1 MRPGPRS
8 LFRGAAVALL
18 SVLAVRAGAGPGT
31 GPGGRAQA
39 ASTTAAAKGPVIR
52 LAYRALQP
60 GEPLLVFLDADR
72 TVRSAAVSFLG
83 ETVELR
89 PAPGAPSGGRVFA
102 FLGLDVQA
110 KPGPAVLTVKV
121 RRAGGTVE
129 TVRRDLQVADRKFP
143 SAKLTL
149 DPNYVTP
156 PAALQARIK
165 REAELV
171 ALATSVVTPAW
182 LGDGPFAA
190 PHQAPSWS
198 NFGQRRLNNNVLASL
213 HTGLDLR
220 VPFGEP
226 IRAANAGRVVLAS
239 DLYLGGQTVIIDH
252 GLGVFSSYGHMSE
265 LKVRRGDVVAKGRT
279 IGLCGTTGRS
289 TGPHLH
295 WSFKILGARVDP
307 EAMLRLP
314 LSGGD
319 Q

>member
-1 MRPGPRS
+1 MRSRRRPGRAVAAA
-8 LFRGAAVALL
+8 AAVL
-18 SVLAVRAGAGPGT
+18 VLGAGGLVSQT
-31 GPGGRAQA
+31 GGGAPAPA
-39 ASTTAAAKGPVIR
+39 AGPVIR

-72 TVRSAAVSFLG
+72 SVRSAAVSFLG
-83 ETVELR
+83 DTAELR
-89 PAPGAPSGGRVFA
+89 PAPGAPAGGRVFA
-102 FLGLDVQA
+102 FLGIDVQA
-110 KPGPAVLTVKV
+110 KPGTHVLTVKV
-121 RRAGGTVE
+121 SRAGGAVE
-129 TVRRDLQVADRKFP
+129 TVRRDLAVADRAFP
-143 SAKLTL
+143 STKLTL

-156 PAALQARIK
+156 PASRQARIK

-182 LGDGPFAA
+182 LGDGPFAV
-190 PHQAPSWS
+190 PHDAPSWS

-239 DLYLGGQTVIIDH
+239 DLYLGGKTVIIDH

-265 LKVRRGDVVAKGRT
+265 LKVKRGDAVAKGQT

-295 WSFKILGARVDP
+295 WSVKVRGARVDP

-314 LSGGD
+314 L
-319 Q
+319 